1 MFLSLL
7 QGRGGNGFLRETK
20 VAPAPSLHSRTSGP
34 LSLEINGI
42 IQDQDLGTSG
52 FPAHICGSQKAHA
65 SDGEFLGLKPI
76 AITHKYSLGRL
87 ICFNKQ
93 TSPETKTP
101 FNCQGGGGE
110 LFLLLFFV
118 FISQLMERNHTPTPL
133 WGRTPPMSDGQ
144 AVTVESSMGGYGRN
158 LEPGAGPGVGGVEEA
173 GLAYR

>member
-1 MFLSLL
+1 M
-7 QGRGGNGFLRETK
+7 
-20 VAPAPSLHSRTSGP
+20 APAPIPSFQNIWPIVLGN
-34 LSLEINGI
+34 NGI
-42 IQDQDLGTSG
+42 IQDQALGTSG

-65 SDGEFLGLKPI
+65 SDGEFLGLKPT
-76 AITHKYSLGRL
+76 AITHKYSLGRP

-101 FNCQGGGGE
+101 FHWQGGGGE

-118 FISQLMERNHTPTPL
+118 LISQLLERNHTPTPL
-133 WGRTPPMSDGQ
+133 GGRTPPKPDGQ

-173 GLAYR
+173 GLASR